1 MSTINKQVFYKN
13 RDVTFSFK
21 GDTLVK
27 LEKFIIPEPEDADAI
42 AFLDA
47 AGITDPT
54 ISWATDVLVT
64 DLKRDNIWDKM
75 YTIYPFVGGTASTH
89 KFNLK
94 NPADTDAAFRLSF
107 VGPWIHNSNGA
118 TSPGFDSNG
127 YAETFLSPKDSVTD
141 WGLTSSMGLYSRT
154 SAQGNYDMGVTSFGI
169 QTALI
174 IRFGP
179 NDGFYNGLP
188 VGDGTKISG
197 DGGDPAPA
205 IENLDGRGFYQIVR
219 DSPTRIW
226 SKNGTINRKDTF
238 VAYDSVPDRTM
249 VIGAFKGLFG
259 AIQENT
265 VRNYAYGFMGEKLS
279 DTELSKHNKAVQ
291 RFQTILGRKV

>member
-154 SAQGNYDMGVTSFGI
+154 SAQGNYDMGVRAAFGI

-174 IRFGP
+174 IRFD
-179 NDGFYNGLP
+179 NDGFYNGIPL
-188 VGDGTKISG
+188 GDGTKISG
-197 DGGDPAPA
+197 EGTDPGSF

-238 VAYDSVPDRTM
+238 VAYDSVPDRSM